1 MNNYIID
8 PSVFYWINVLSI
20 LQTVFGVIGG
30 ITFAGGII
38 LTVTYIFASYNAKKK
53 PNPPQENASSYDI
66 REYDRDLEEYNEDR
80 RKLHDIRKWMIPLL
94 IIGNIMIIAAI
105 FIPGK
110 TTSVEMLVAK
120 TATFDNVNWTV
131 QQVKEIIDYITSS
144 LRGVV

>member
-1 MNNYIID
+1 MNNCIID

-20 LQTVFGVIGG
+20 VQTVLGILGG
-30 ITFAGGII
+30 TLLVGGTI
-38 LTVTYIFASYNAKKK
+38 LTGFYIYCYYRLEEKPVNPGKNAD
-53 PNPPQENASSYDI
+53 SYDL
-66 REYDRDLEEYNEDR
+66 REYNRNLDTYNEHIKD
-80 RKLHDIRKWMIPLL
+80 LHLIKKWMIPVL
-94 IIGNIMIIAAI
+94 IIGTVMIIAAV

-144 LRGVV
+144 LKGVV

>member
-20 LQTVFGVIGG
+20 IQTVFGILGG
-30 ITFAGGII
+30 MFLAGGAI
-38 LTVTYIFASYNAKKK
+38 LTGFYIYYSYSLEEKPTDPGKNAD
-53 PNPPQENASSYDI
+53 SYDLH
-66 REYDRDLEEYNEDR
+66 EYNRDLNTYNEHIKELR
-80 RKLHDIRKWMIPLL
+80 LIRKWMIPLL
-94 IIGNIMIIAAI
+94 IIGAVMVIAAV

-144 LRGVV
+144 LKGVV